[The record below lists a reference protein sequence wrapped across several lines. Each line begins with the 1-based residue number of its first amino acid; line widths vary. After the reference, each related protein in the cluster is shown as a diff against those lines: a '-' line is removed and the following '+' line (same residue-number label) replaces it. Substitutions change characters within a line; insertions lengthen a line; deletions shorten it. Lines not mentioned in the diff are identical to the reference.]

1 MFRDPLSITLIFVI
15 VVALALAGV
24 VGAELYARHVGD
36 QRVAAATSCVVQ
48 DGVKVSFGPRPF
60 LLQHL
65 TGHYS
70 GIHIT
75 TDGNQLREAKG
86 MKADIVIDDVRV
98 ADNPNSAGTIG
109 SLTATIDWS
118 ADGIKRTIQDSIPLI
133 GSFVSGVTTNPS
145 DGTIELD
152 GMLGTIVTEP
162 QVVDGGIALKVVQL
176 TGLGFTL
183 PREAVQPALDAFSAQ
198 LTNDYPLDV
207 RADSIEVTDSG
218 VISKFSSQNAAM
230 PAGGQG
236 DDACFA
242 GALTP
247 YWPNDAGAEPPR
259 RGRCELGPVDPG
271 GDREVEDGRRDVDRR
286 TGIRDVDYAREAT
299 FDRCRAEEQVGLL
312 GAVPELGQVVDRVQ
326 ARPAGRTGAS
336 RGSAV
341 RRRA

>member
-109 SLTATIDWS
+109 SLNATIDWS

-145 DGTIELD
+145 DGTIELE

-198 LTNDYPLDV
+198 LTKDYPLDV

-218 VISKFSSQNAAM
+218 VTSKFSSRNVAM

-242 GALTP
+242 GL
-247 YWPNDAGAEPPR
+247 
-259 RGRCELGPVDPG
+259 
-271 GDREVEDGRRDVDRR
+271 
-286 TGIRDVDYAREAT
+286 
-299 FDRCRAEEQVGLL
+299 
-312 GAVPELGQVVDRVQ
+312 
-326 ARPAGRTGAS
+326 
-336 RGSAV
+336 
-341 RRRA
+341 